1 MDKVNILLIDD
12 QPAKL
17 LSYEVILAELGENL
31 IKATSP
37 HEALGILL
45 KTEDVAVV
53 LIDVVMPQLDGFQ
66 LAAMIREHP
75 RFQKLAIIFV
85 SAIQVGEMDHLR
97 GYEIGAVD
105 YVSVPVVPK
114 MLRAKVRVFVD
125 LYRKTR
131 QLEVLN
137 AELEER
143 VAARTA
149 ELEAQTERLRQSEE
163 RRSIALS
170 AGDMGSWEVDLVT
183 GHLEWDDGPYRIFGV
198 DPAHFEPT
206 VERIEAM
213 MHPDDREKNALA
225 AIVALGEPRFQVE
238 FRIVRPSGEVRWCYG
253 AGIITRDAEGNPVRM
268 NGVTVDIT
276 DRKRAEERQV
286 LLAREV
292 DHRAKNTLAVVLSV
306 LRLTRAPTTKDF
318 ITTVEGRVHAL
329 AATHNLLSAT
339 RWEGADLG
347 KIVEEEMAPYHAN
360 HRQRVITGGPAVV
373 LLPATAQAVA
383 LALHELATNAAKYG
397 ALSTETGT
405 LSVSWRAEGD
415 ALVLDWTETGGPPAA
430 EPARL
435 GFGLTIV
442 RSSIEAQ
449 FRGGV
454 SYEWRRD
461 GLRCTLSIPAAQ
473 IAAPPAV
480 AEAPRA
486 GAGQQRNTAQPCR
499 HAPAGRRGRA
509 ACQHA
514 DRGDP
519 GRARRHRGRPLRPPD
534 RRAGRGQGRALRRRH
549 PRPQS
554 RRRIGRSAGRPPAG
568 ARRAV
573 RVHYRLP
580 AREHRSPLRQRSRA
594 AEADRRGG
602 TRKRAAHFAGQRAH
616 DAGRCRGRLTAPT
629 IVHFIPCGIGR
640 LCGGS
645 RRATDIVRALLGL
658 YGR

>member
-114 MLRAKVRVFVD
+114 VLRAKVRVFVD

-137 AELEER
+137 SELEAR

-198 DPAHFEPT
+198 DPADFEPT
-206 VERIEAM
+206 VEHIEAM
-213 MHPDDREKNALA
+213 MHPDDREKHALA
-225 AIVALGEPRFQVE
+225 AIVGAGGSRFQVE
-238 FRIVRPSGEVRWCYG
+238 FRIVRPNGEVRWCYG
-253 AGIITRDAEGNPVRM
+253 AGIITRDTDGKPVRM

-318 ITTVEGRVHAL
+318 IATVEGRVHAL

-347 KIVEEEMAPYHAN
+347 KIVEEEMAPYQAN

-405 LSVSWRAEGD
+405 LAVTWRAEGD
-415 ALVLDWTETGGPPAA
+415 ALVLDWTETGGPPTA

-454 SYEWRRD
+454 SYEWRRE

-473 IAAPPAV
+473 IAAPPAA
-480 AEAPRA
+480 AEAPVAVPADDGTRRSLADMRLLVVEDELLVSMLIQEILGELGATVA
-486 GAGQQRNTAQPCR
+486 GPYARLSDGLAAAKAEGFDGAILDLNLAGESADPLADFLLARGVPFVFITGYQRESI
-499 HAPAGRRGRA
+499 
-509 ACQHA
+509 
-514 DRGDP
+514 
-519 GRARRHRGRPLRPPD
+519 D
-534 RRAGRGQGRALRRRH
+534 RRYANVPVLQKPIDAAALE
-549 PRPQS
+549 
-554 RRRIGRSAGRPPAG
+554 G
-568 ARRAV
+568 V
-573 RVHYRLP
+573 L
-580 AREHRSPLRQRSRA
+580 
-594 AEADRRGG
+594 
-602 TRKRAAHFAGQRAH
+602 
-616 DAGRCRGRLTAPT
+616 LT
-629 IVHFIPCGIGR
+629 
-640 LCGGS
+640 
-645 RRATDIVRALLGL
+645 LLGSEPL
-658 YGR
+658 LRVADGG

>member
-45 KTEDVAVV
+45 KTDDVAVV

-66 LAAMIREHP
+66 LATMIREHP

-85 SAIQVGEMDHLR
+85 SAIQVGEMDYLR

-114 MLRAKVRVFVD
+114 VLRAKVRVFVD

-137 AELEER
+137 SELEAR

-170 AGDMGSWEVDLVT
+170 AGDMGSWEVDLAT

-206 VERIEAM
+206 IERIEAM

-225 AIVALGEPRFQVE
+225 AIVDSGESRFQVE

-253 AGIITRDAEGNPVRM
+253 AGIITRDADGKPVRM

-318 ITTVEGRVHAL
+318 IATVEGRVHAL

-383 LALHELATNAAKYG
+383 LALHELATNSAKYG
-397 ALSTETGT
+397 ALSTETGALHVT
-405 LSVSWRAEGD
+405 WQTARD
-415 ALVLDWTETGGPPAA
+415 ALVLDWIETGGPATA

-454 SYEWRRD
+454 SYEWRRE

-473 IAAPPAV
+473 IAAPPAA
-480 AEAPRA
+480 AEAP
-486 GAGQQRNTAQPCR
+486 
-499 HAPAGRRGRA
+499 APAPADNETRRSLSDMRLLVVEDELLVSMLIEEILGELGATVAGPYGRLADGLAAAKAERFDGAILDLNLAGESADPLADFLLARGVPFVFITGYQRESI
-509 ACQHA
+509 
-514 DRGDP
+514 
-519 GRARRHRGRPLRPPD
+519 D
-534 RRAGRGQGRALRRRH
+534 RRYANVPVLQKPVDAAALE
-549 PRPQS
+549 S
-554 RRRIGRSAGRPPAG
+554 
-568 ARRAV
+568 V
-573 RVHYRLP
+573 L
-580 AREHRSPLRQRSRA
+580 
-594 AEADRRGG
+594 
-602 TRKRAAHFAGQRAH
+602 
-616 DAGRCRGRLTAPT
+616 LT
-629 IVHFIPCGIGR
+629 
-640 LCGGS
+640 
-645 RRATDIVRALLGL
+645 LLGSEPL
-658 YGR
+658 LRVADGN